1 MINAGLMS
9 SRTDQWATPRA
20 FFNEWDAIYRFELD
34 VCADSTNAKCAS
46 YFDRQDDGL
55 AQGWAPFRCWMNP
68 PYGRQIG
75 RWVAKAAMES
85 KLGATVVCLLP
96 ARTDTAWWHD
106 YVIPHGRVVFIRGRL
121 RFGEAKAGAP
131 FPSAVVIFRSD
142 AREQG

>member
-20 FFNEWDAIYRFELD
+20 FFDEWDAIYRFELD
-34 VCADSTNAKCAS
+34 VCADSSNAKCAR

-55 AQGWAPFRCWMNP
+55 CQSWSPFRCWMNP

-75 RWVAKAAMES
+75 RWVQKAFEES
-85 KLGATVVCLLP
+85 RVGATVVCLLP

-106 YVIPHGRVVFIRGRL
+106 YVIPRGKVVFIRGRL

-142 AREQG
+142 AREQE